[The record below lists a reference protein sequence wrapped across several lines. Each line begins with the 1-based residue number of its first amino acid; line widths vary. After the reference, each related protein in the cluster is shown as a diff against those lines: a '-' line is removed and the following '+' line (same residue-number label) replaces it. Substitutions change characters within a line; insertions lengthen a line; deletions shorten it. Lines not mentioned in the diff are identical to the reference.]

1 MCPAPSRQ
9 PQGQKKSNRPTVDG
23 ADRKS
28 GAAGPSQ
35 ADEPG
40 PQTRQARV
48 RKLTRQGRK
57 RNQTNGETK
66 RDETRRRKQNASQS
80 VPVSRSGE
88 LPNLAAP
95 GQQGVPVW
103 LLGLLNYISGTSR
116 GTKPSVLCTVGMATC
131 CCYIASQPLVY
142 FVHFCL
148 SPLGVWAFKVGGGLL
163 HAARNQSPRIASVGS
178 RLVF

>member
-103 LLGLLNYISGTSR
+103 LLGLLNYISGTGREQSPVCSARWEWRHVVVALPASR
-116 GTKPSVLCTVGMATC
+116 WSF
-131 CCYIASQPLVY
+131 SS
-142 FVHFCL
+142 F